1 VVDEFIEEEPD
12 VALTLPEVVKEPSK
26 HIAVPENNNTG
37 GN

>member
-12 VALTLPEVVKEPSK
+12 VALTLPEVVKEPTK
-26 HIAVPENNNTG
+26 PIAVPEINNTA